1 LKVMKKGILV
11 FMFDATAVCNTDD
24 DSSACSVGFLF
35 DSLLTL
41 NATLPT
47 IGVGGGDCLTLRRCC
62 SIGSIVGTWFG
73 VAGDDG
79 ILLLEACFRMLSSR
93 LLIKLLKLTFTFFV
107 LLVLVLKLKRGRGFS
122 FEYSTTANTDI
133 LLQPSQ
139 LHTTSET
146 GGYTTA
152 AALTEQESLVP
163 LGSGEVSFAEGGE
176 PPPSPSVDE
185 IRRIIRDNNVHA
197 DVLNENLFGP
207 VENVSFVIVVQVH
220 RRLNYLR
227 KLVESFEA
235 APFIN
240 RALLIFSH
248 DYYDVEMNGFVRS
261 IRFCRVMQIFYP
273 DNVQISPYK
282 FPGQDPLDCARDIDK
297 AQAQKEKC
305 LNWDSP
311 DRYGHYRE
319 ASLTQIK
326 HHWWWKINYVFD
338 GIPRLKNYNDWVLLL
353 EEDHYVSPDFLY
365 TFDYIVRNRDNLCNH
380 CQVITLGSYSQ
391 LNKLNSQPNA
401 LNVMLWFSSHH
412 NMGMAVNRSTWNA
425 IRSCGSNFCK
435 YDDYNWDWSLLH
447 VSRQCMN
454 PPLSTIV
461 VATPRVFHIGDC
473 GIHHKGRLCTAD
485 SSANMVVTRLRDL
498 KPQLFPENFF
508 LKLSNRRS
516 PKLPAEYG
524 GWGDK
529 RDHQLCL
536 KNIIAQDV

>member
-1 LKVMKKGILV
+1 MNIERKA
-11 FMFDATAVCNTDD
+11 FY
-24 DSSACSVGFLF
+24 SSAPAFAQ
-35 DSLLTL
+35 LLL
-41 NATLPT
+41 
-47 IGVGGGDCLTLRRCC
+47 ISSSSSSSSSRSSSSSSSGVGGGDCLTFRRCY
-62 SIGSIVGTWFG
+62 SVGNIVGTWFG

-79 ILLLEACFRMLSSR
+79 ILLSEACFRMLSSR

-107 LLVLVLKLKRGRGFS
+107 LLVLVLKLKRGRGFN
-122 FEYSTTANTDI
+122 FEYSTTANAGI
-133 LLQPSQ
+133 LFRPSQPSA
-139 LHTTSET
+139 LSKAGGFTTER
-146 GGYTTA
+146 
-152 AALTEQESLVP
+152 ESPVP
-163 LGSGEVSFAEGGE
+163 PGSGGIEFIEARE

-240 RALLIFSH
+240 RALVIFSH

-338 GIPRLKNYNDWVLLL
+338 GIPRLKNYSDWVLLL

-365 TFDYIVRNRDNLCNH
+365 TFDYIVRNRDNLCKH
-380 CQVITLGSYSQ
+380 CQVITLGSYNQ
-391 LNKLNSQPNA
+391 LNRRNSQPNA

-412 NMGMAVNRSTWNA
+412 NMGMAINRSTWNA

-461 VATPRVFHIGDC
+461 VATPRVFHIGDWSVC
-473 GIHHKGRLCTAD
+473 FGIHHKGRLCTAD
-485 SSANMVVTRLRDL
+485 SSANTVVTRLKDL
-498 KPQLFPENFF
+498 KPQLFPQNFF

-529 RDHQLCL
+529 RDHQLCM
-536 KNIIAQDV
+536 KNIIAQNV